1 MGPGIDGGY
10 IGIQAFFTNF
20 TEIRFLRQ
28 PESTSTSAAAAPP
41 PGSKTQ
47 TDMVR
52 AAGAHPVQ
60 HRQQL
65 EPLPNATVMGAQ
77 RDNSENGG
85 KPQLN
90 PANHLLCRVFC
101 RGRGGPANPV
111 PTCTASP
118 RAPVNADARAV
129 VSAPSAAAE
138 HPTASSAEAPAGAW
152 GRDVTTQYCWQGGS
166 L

>member
-10 IGIQAFFTNF
+10 IGTQAFFTNF
-20 TEIRFLRQ
+20 AEIRFLRQ
-28 PESTSTSAAAAPP
+28 PESTSTSAAAALLS
-41 PGSKTQ
+41 GSKSL

-52 AAGAHPVQ
+52 AAGAHPIHCQ
-60 HRQQL
+60 QQL
-65 EPLPNATVMGAQ
+65 EPVPNATVMGAQ

-90 PANHLLCRVFC
+90 PEVAKPTMSSAGAEGHW
-101 RGRGGPANPV
+101 ANPA

-118 RAPVNADARAV
+118 RAPVNTAARAV
-129 VSAPSAAAE
+129 VPAPCTAAE
-138 HPTASSAEAPAGAW
+138 HPTASSAAVPAGAW
-152 GRDVTTQYCWQGGS
+152 GPDVSTQYCWRGGS